1 MKNFFNT
8 KEFFK
13 NSKAVAISNVG
24 NSRRNNEDNYFL
36 PCVGNN
42 AFCINQN
49 AEKVCG
55 SNTVLPERFCC
66 AVSDGMGGYE
76 FGEVAAMKVVKYFA
90 DNYDEFMRCSERKE
104 LIVDYIMKLNDNFC
118 DYVVQNKEFT
128 DIGATLCGVLVNG
141 SRAFCFNV
149 GDSRAYTL
157 SSGKLKQITV
167 DHSEG
172 QRLLDLHLLTVD
184 EAKRFPKRKA
194 IYKYIGQ
201 KTKLISDVFEIEN
214 YNECSYI
221 LLCTDGLTDV
231 LSDEEIEDVLNSSD
245 TDIKN
250 KSQFLV
256 ELTMERCLNRGDNI
270 TLVLMKL

>member
-1 MKNFFNT
+1 M
-8 KEFFK
+8 EFLK
-13 NSKAVAISNVG
+13 NSNAVAISNVG
-24 NSRRNNEDNYFL
+24 NSRKNNEDNYFL
-36 PCVGNN
+36 PCFDNN

-49 AEKVCG
+49 AEMVCN

-76 FGEVAAMKVVKYFA
+76 FGEVAAMKVVRYFA
-90 DNYDEFMRCSERKE
+90 DNYDELMMCSERKE
-104 LIVDYIMKLNDNFC
+104 LIVDYITKLNDRFC
-118 DYVVQNKEFT
+118 DFAVQNKAFS
-128 DIGATLCGVLVNG
+128 DMGATLCGVLVNG
-141 SRAFCFNV
+141 VKAFCFNV

-172 QRLLDLHLLTVD
+172 QRLLDLQLLTAD
-184 EAKRFPKRKA
+184 EVKMFPQRKS
-194 IYKYIGQ
+194 IYKYVGQ

-214 YNECSYI
+214 FNECSHI

-231 LSDEEIEDVLNSSD
+231 LSDKEIENVLNSSD

-250 KSQFLV
+250 KGQFLV
-256 ELTMERCLNRGDNI
+256 ELALERRLNRGDNI
-270 TLVLMKL
+270 TLVLIKLWGRGK